1 MRKNDAIGWRRHQFI
16 LLCALVLILPLAL
29 SSGYFYRV
37 AALIWMFGL
46 AAVGLNVLMGQ
57 AGQVSLG
64 HAGFIGIGS
73 YAVALLPPH
82 LGISAIWSVMIGA
95 FISAVLAYAVGVAVL
110 KLKGH
115 FLSIATLGVGTL
127 IALVILTE
135 ARWTGGPDGMPVQ
148 PLAIFGE
155 QITTAKQWY
164 WISGIV
170 LLIGVRLALNL
181 ERSPT
186 GRAMHALRDSEVA
199 AEVAGIDAGRY
210 KVCAFVLA
218 AIYAS
223 VTGSMIALM
232 NLFITPDQAGFLQ
245 SIELLMMV
253 IIGGMGS
260 AIGSVAGAAVIVIL
274 PQLLTVL
281 HDYEQ
286 LVLGMILMLVVG
298 FFRKGIA
305 GGISSIFSKM
315 ERK

>member
-1 MRKNDAIGWRRHQFI
+1 MKTINALGWRKHQF
-16 LLCALVLILPLAL
+16 LLLAGLIFLLPIILP
-29 SSGYFYRV
+29 SGYFFRV
-37 AALIWMFGL
+37 ASLIWMFGL

-73 YAVALLPPH
+73 YAVALLPANFGMNAV
-82 LGISAIWSVMIGA
+82 LAAMIGA
-95 FISAVLAYAVGVAVL
+95 LVSAILAYVVGVAVL

-115 FLSIATLGVGTL
+115 LLSIATLGVGTL

-135 ARWTGGPDGMPVQ
+135 ARWTGGPDGMPVKA
-148 PLAIFGE
+148 LSVFGE
-155 QITTAKQWY
+155 QITSAKQWY
-164 WISGIV
+164 WISGII
-170 LLIGVRLALNL
+170 LLVGVRLALNL
-181 ERSPT
+181 EGSAT

-199 AEVAGIDAGRY
+199 AEVAGIDAGKY
-210 KVCAFVLA
+210 KVWAFVLA
-218 AIYAS
+218 AIYGS

-253 IIGGMGS
+253 IIGGLGS
-260 AIGSVAGAAVIVIL
+260 AIGSVAGAAVIVLL
-274 PQLLTVL
+274 PQVLTSL

-286 LVLGMILMLVVG
+286 LVLGLILMIVVG

-305 GGISSIFSKM
+305 GAIASLSLRL